1 MKSIG
6 KERRRDYGK
15 TKEITF
21 STINIEKQLIEKEI
35 NMNKVILCG
44 RTCSEWKTR
53 KYGEG
58 KSFVT
63 NTLAISEGKDKTE
76 FVSVVAF
83 GKNAEVLYKYVKKGD
98 MVLVEG
104 SLHTSVSEKDGN
116 KHSFTSVIVL
126 RAELLPNAR
135 KTKKESAESE
145 IQF

>member
-1 MKSIG
+1 
-6 KERRRDYGK
+6 
-15 TKEITF
+15 
-21 STINIEKQLIEKEI
+21 
-35 NMNKVILCG
+35 MNKVILAG
-44 RTCSEWKTR
+44 RTCAEWKVR

-76 FVSVVAF
+76 FVSVTAF

-98 MVLVEG
+98 MVLLEG
-104 SLHTSVSEKDGN
+104 SIHTSVSEKDG
-116 KHSFTSVIVL
+116 KKQYFTSVIVL

-135 KTKKESAESE
+135 KTKKDNGEED

>member
-1 MKSIG
+1 
-6 KERRRDYGK
+6 
-15 TKEITF
+15 
-21 STINIEKQLIEKEI
+21 
-35 NMNKVILCG
+35 MNKVLLCG
-44 RTCSEWKTR
+44 RTCSEWKAR

-76 FVSVVAF
+76 FVSITAF
-83 GKNAEVLYKYVKKGD
+83 GKTAEVLYKYVKKGD

-104 SLHTSVSEKDGN
+104 SIHTSVSEKDE
-116 KHSFTSVIVL
+116 KKTYFTTVVVL